1 MAEQRAGRRRRRRRD
16 PGTSRACLLVAPILC
31 LRHLFCFVWGPET
44 TTATTEKTI
53 RPRGV
58 NGGVDGSIKIKS
70 NINDDVDD
78 GDDDEVLFF
87 LMTDQNEGR

>member
-1 MAEQRAGRRRRRRRD
+1 MAEQRAGRRSRSRRRD

-44 TTATTEKTI
+44 TATATTEKTI

-58 NGGVDGSIKIKS
+58 YGGGDGAIKIKS
-70 NINDDVDD
+70 NINGDDDDDDDD
-78 GDDDEVLFF
+78 GDDVLFY
-87 LMTDQNEGR
+87 D

>member
-44 TTATTEKTI
+44 TTTATTEKMI

-58 NGGVDGSIKIKS
+58 NGGVDGSIKFKS
-70 NINDDVDD
+70 NINDDDDDDNDD
-78 GDDDEVLFF
+78 GNGDDVLF
-87 LMTDQNEGR
+87 L